1 MLETRLFHQYLTSTY
16 HTLSQDGLS
25 AYHLSMSIPRMAS
38 SFPYLLDSL
47 LALSALHLASVEDEN
62 RASWLDTALNYQGQA
77 CSGLGKVISDLSPPD
92 YEPAFV
98 ASIFILILAMGLKAI
113 SIHSQPPDPVSV
125 VLEVRNLIS
134 GPAMIS
140 SRIHE
145 AGGGS
150 QLEGWLCA
158 PETQESLEA
167 GEHSHGSAPEEDN
180 KKLFRLHGNIVASL
194 NQLLSTIDTKEDSKK
209 DTYRGTWQL
218 LYQAIEPWPKI
229 GAQGG
234 VIAWPL
240 FLSDEFCSLLQNG
253 EWMARILFLHYGLAM
268 RLMCN
273 RWYVR
278 DWGRRLVMATL
289 EPLVE
294 IPQEWNDTIAWIGKA
309 AQGDD

>member
-1 MLETRLFHQYLTSTY
+1 M
-16 HTLSQDGLS
+16 
-25 AYHLSMSIPRMAS
+25 
-38 SFPYLLDSL
+38 
-47 LALSALHLASVEDEN
+47 
-62 RASWLDTALNYQGQA
+62 
-77 CSGLGKVISDLSPPD
+77 
-92 YEPAFV
+92 
-98 ASIFILILAMGLKAI
+98 
-113 SIHSQPPDPVSV
+113 
-125 VLEVRNLIS
+125 
-134 GPAMIS
+134 
-140 SRIHE
+140 
-145 AGGGS
+145 
-150 QLEGWLCA
+150 
-158 PETQESLEA
+158 
-167 GEHSHGSAPEEDN
+167 
-180 KKLFRLHGNIVASL
+180 
-194 NQLLSTIDTKEDSKK
+194 STIDTKEDSKK

-289 EPLVE
+289 EPLDE
-294 IPQEWNDTIAWIGKA
+294 IPEEWNDTIAWIGKA